1 MTWCLAHPKP
11 IGNTC
16 SWPHQRHHLHS
27 CQKRNPGSNVS
38 TSQINTCVYI
48 TSFKQ
53 RNKRERLLTYEQTYI
68 TISPRSLMVK
78 MNTEEAVRAK
88 FWRGQTKPGNLL
100 SLMCTTEWGVSL
112 WVWKWFRQMQIMPW
126 TCGGGGRCSV
136 PWLMSYPDEG
146 TILFGAPEKYAY
158 IKSYDVWWAFAAS
171 STEWFILYLHSCG
184 KRRLEAA

>member
-88 FWRGQTKPGNLL
+88 FWRGADKARQLAISHVYHRVRSVSVSMEMIQTNANHALD
-100 SLMCTTEWGVSL
+100 L
-112 WVWKWFRQMQIMPW
+112 WRRWQM
-126 TCGGGGRCSV
+126 
-136 PWLMSYPDEG
+136 
-146 TILFGAPEKYAY
+146 
-158 IKSYDVWWAFAAS
+158 
-171 STEWFILYLHSCG
+171 
-184 KRRLEAA
+184 